1 MIAQRVEN
9 SKTLS
14 QLKLREI
21 LKEYGEFP
29 EKYRTF
35 IWKTVLKLPENFEA
49 YAALLDKGIHPAY
62 ADIQKVYPI
71 RYDDMY
77 RPILYVIWVFYAVE
91 QTSQVQNLMQAFYC
105 SPLNIRFSSE
115 MQKALVLPLQ
125 NDHIHLSS
133 YSILLTTCFDTLYG

>member
-1 MIAQRVEN
+1 MFKKPATKLKDMIAQRVEN

-14 QLKLREI
+14 HLKLREI

-62 ADIQKVYPI
+62 SDIQKVYPI
-71 RYDDMY
+71 R
-77 RPILYVIWVFYAVE
+77 
-91 QTSQVQNLMQAFYC
+91 
-105 SPLNIRFSSE
+105 
-115 MQKALVLPLQ
+115 
-125 NDHIHLSS
+125 
-133 YSILLTTCFDTLYG
+133 